1 MAIYSIR
8 DIELLSGIKAHTL
21 RIWEQRYDIFRPKRT
36 QTNIRLY
43 DDEDLRLILNIS
55 ILLKNGYKIG
65 RIARLEQREICS
77 HIAKLLLHDNE
88 INTQIL
94 GLITAML
101 NLDEANFENIIEQNT
116 QKIGIEKTM
125 FTVVYPFLERIG
137 IMWAL
142 GSINPAQEHFI
153 SNLVRQKIIV
163 AIDNLKEH
171 ICCVNAPKYLL
182 YLPEGEW
189 HEISLLLLCYIIKS
203 RNNRVVYLGAN
214 VPISA
219 MLSVAHTLHPQ
230 FIISILTTEIGIEQI
245 EKYTQQ
251 VCKDFPFAQHLF
263 IGKQAHKLSVLPPN
277 GLHIKGVQEILSL
290 LEQQQSVQA

>member
-1 MAIYSIR
+1 MAIYSIK

-43 DDEDLRLILNIS
+43 DDEDLRLILNVS
-55 ILLKNGYKIG
+55 ILLQNGYRIG

-88 INTQIL
+88 TNTQIL

-101 NLDEANFENIIEQNT
+101 NLDEVNFENIVEQNI

-125 FTVVYPFLERIG
+125 FTMVYPFLERIG

-153 SNLVRQKIIV
+153 SNLVRQKIIA
-163 AIDNLKEH
+163 AIDNLKEYV
-171 ICCVNAPKYLL
+171 CANTPKYLL

-189 HEISLLLLCYIIKS
+189 HEISLLLLCYMIKS
-203 RNNRVVYLGAN
+203 RNNKVVYLGAN
-214 VPISA
+214 VPTSA
-219 MLSVAHTLHPQ
+219 MISVAQALQPQ
-230 FIISILTTEIGIEQI
+230 FIISILTTEMAIEQI
-245 EKYTQQ
+245 AKHTQQ
-251 VCKDFPFAQHLF
+251 VCENFPFAQHLF

-277 GLHIKGVQEILSL
+277 GTHIKSIQEILSL
-290 LEQQQSVQA
+290 VEQQQHVQI